1 MILRGLMISRSQLIA
16 VLVALEVVIAGEMI
30 LAIRGDQP
38 PQWSA
43 WHSGAAEA
51 SGSNLAEGGSHQVFA
66 AGSHPVLNVDIGYA
80 DLTIRTGDASQ
91 IDVSVSKST
100 DFGIFRGKG
109 PITAAKDGETVRIEA
124 GEGHNW
130 SVGDDR
136 MVTVIVPPNTRV
148 TVVKAGNIKAE
159 GLRADA
165 SFSSVG
171 NGTVT
176 IEDYDARSLSVSAS
190 DGRIT
195 LQRVA
200 ANHLDATASDG
211 RIEGSGLQ
219 LRDGNIESSDG
230 RVSLGFAQGTNTLV
244 NAETSDGKIRVSGIP
259 GAASSETAKSSDDDE
274 DASSRSV
281 RIGAGEGRLDVRSSD
296 GNIYLNQEN

>member
-1 MILRGLMISRSQLIA
+1 MILRGMMISRSQLIA
-16 VLVALEVVIAGEMI
+16 VLIALEVVIAGEMV

-38 PQWSA
+38 AEWSA
-43 WHSGAAEA
+43 WQSGAVAA
-51 SGSNLAEGGSHQVFA
+51 SGPNLAEGGAHQLFA
-66 AGSHPVLNVDIGYA
+66 AGAHPALTVDIGYA
-80 DLTIRTGDASQ
+80 DLTIRAGDASQ
-91 IDVSVSKST
+91 IDVSLSKSN
-100 DFGIFRGKG
+100 DFGMFRSNG
-109 PITAAKDGETVRIEA
+109 PITATKDGETVRIATVNER
-124 GEGHNW
+124 HW
-130 SVGDDR
+130 STGDER
-136 MVTVIVPPNTRV
+136 MVTVIVPPNTKI
-148 TVVKAGNIKAE
+148 TVERAGDIRAE

-176 IEDYDARSLSVSAS
+176 VEDFNAPSLSVSAS
-190 DGRIT
+190 DGRIS

-200 ANHLDATASDG
+200 ANRLDVTSSDG
-211 RIEGSGLQ
+211 RIVGTGLQ

-230 RVSLGFAQGTNTLV
+230 RVSLGFAAGTNALV
-244 NAETSDGKIRVSGIP
+244 SAETSDGKIRVSGVP
-259 GAASSETAKSSDDDE
+259 GVTETEKSNDEDD